1 MNAIL
6 GARIRTLREEMKL
19 TQEQVSEKLSWT
31 RQKYARLEKGM
42 VDISYSSIVSIA
54 KILNV
59 TADDIT
65 SCLDDDNS
73 YTPYFRSNGSVVGE
87 TKFEYVIEMI
97 DTFYEHKN
105 LYNSVKKVENDEQE

>member
-6 GARIRTLREEMKL
+6 GARIRTLREEVKL

-42 VDISYSSIVSIA
+42 VDISYSSLVNIA

-59 TADDIT
+59 AVDDIT
-65 SCLDDDNS
+65 KALDGSNS
-73 YTPYFRSNGSVVGE
+73 YSPFFRSNGSVVGE
-87 TKFEYVIEMI
+87 AKFEYVIEMI

-105 LYNSVKKVENDEQE
+105 LYNSVKKVDSDEQE